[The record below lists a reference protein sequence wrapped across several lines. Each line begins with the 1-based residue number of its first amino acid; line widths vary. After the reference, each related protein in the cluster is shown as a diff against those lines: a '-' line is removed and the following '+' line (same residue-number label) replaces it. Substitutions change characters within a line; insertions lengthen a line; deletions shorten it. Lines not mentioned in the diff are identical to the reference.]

1 MTAASV
7 QKPGW
12 VDCDQTTGEVEHRL
26 HVYLDTNG
34 DRQYCAGYTAPAP
47 AVRPALE
54 LVVGQNYRIVSNHE
68 NSHNEKDRETVLAYL
83 GEDDRYYFMDG
94 RPEAGTQNLNK
105 RYVKSIEPTDQPVQ
119 PFPKIIR

>member
-1 MTAASV
+1 MTAPV

-47 AVRPALE
+47 AVRPAPA
-54 LVVGQNYRIVSNHE
+54 LVVGQHYRIVSNHQH
-68 NSHNEKDRETVLAYL
+68 SHNEKDRETVLSFL
-83 GEDDRYYFMDG
+83 GETPTEYIMDG
-94 RPEAGTQNLNK
+94 RPQVGTQNLDK